1 MLKAIFGGK
10 KDGGSNPAPKPTTT
24 HAQAPPSQ
32 KDQDFATQEKLVS
45 IKRAV
50 ESSRQ
55 NVDNFYTKLEKKEGQ
70 IKELLKANKR
80 EEARR
85 QLTLFKVMKDQIVNL
100 ENLGTTLEKELI
112 KLEVNIQSSELVK
125 ALKSANE
132 LQKDQEK
139 LRDDLEN
146 VVMDLKEKEAQ
157 ENEIK
162 NLLQELSTGTE
173 EENQEIDNLMN
184 QFERENMDEK
194 MDSLN
199 MVPVKDHG
207 MGIKQPAQQNIS
219 QMSSISTASSKQ
231 VQQPVADDLDDLL
244 MKTAMS

>member
-10 KDGGSNPAPKPTTT
+10 KEAGTTPPPKPANT
-24 HAQAPPSQ
+24 HAPPSQ

-50 ESSRQ
+50 EASRQ
-55 NVDNFYTKLEKKEGQ
+55 NVDNFYAKLEKKEGQ

-85 QLTLFKVMKDQIVNL
+85 QITLFKVMKDQIVNL

-112 KLEVNIQSSELVK
+112 KLEVNIQSAELVK
-125 ALKSANE
+125 ALKTAND

-173 EENQEIDNLMN
+173 EENQEVDNLMN
-184 QFERENMDEK
+184 QFERENMEEK

-199 MVPVKDHG
+199 MVAVKDHG
-207 MGIKQPAQQNIS
+207 MGIKQPAQSQSIS
-219 QMSSISTASSKQ
+219 QTSSISYGSSKQ
-231 VQQPVADDLDDLL
+231 VQQPQTDDLDDLL
-244 MKTAMS
+244 MKTAS